1 MLVYQQGSF
10 QAVIKHR
17 FGGTISI
24 GGVPFKETAEIHSTE
39 VANRQGKTICDTD
52 LTTGRKKAL
61 TQIFLNLLLQFPEIR
76 RRPQKDGS
84 GSNDFENNGESLW
97 LRLYLLIRRRSLW
110 RLLPHPIIS
119 DAGHGFSRFFRF
131 FQHVIYQ
138 TVYFCDIV
146 FREHVWEPF

>member
-61 TQIFLNLLLQFPEIR
+61 TQIFPNLLFQFPEIR
-76 RRPQKDGS
+76 RLPQKGDS

-97 LRLYLLIRRRSLW
+97 LRLYLLIRRRSPW
-110 RLLPHPIIS
+110 RLLPHLIIS
-119 DAGHGFSRFFRF
+119 DAATASQGFFAFFSMSSTK
-131 FQHVIYQ
+131 QYTSVI
-138 TVYFCDIV
+138 
-146 FREHVWEPF
+146 